1 MFRVAPFLKVS
12 VTALM
17 ALMLSVIAVPAA
29 WSQNAP
35 NPALW
40 KISDEDSN
48 IYLFGTIHI
57 LNPDLEW
64 RNRKIDTAFSASKT
78 VVFEAPADTSDPA
91 KMQALVARYG
101 VNTDGSTLS
110 EKISADSYQ
119 LLDST
124 LQRFGMPPGAV
135 ANFEPL
141 RPWLVGLTVTALHVQ
156 AQGGDPNAGVEKVLG
171 AAAAAN
177 NMAVAYLET
186 DEQQMQ
192 IFSGLSKEAE
202 RFFLEDGLK
211 QIQGNPEML
220 DEMVFLWQAGNIA
233 ALEEMLIAPLNE
245 QPELYEAMLTK
256 RNKDW
261 ANQIEQM
268 LAGSGDI
275 FIAVGAAHLVGDDSV
290 QDLLEEKGI
299 TAVRQ

>member
-1 MFRVAPFLKVS
+1 MLRVTLFLKAS
-12 VTALM
+12 VA
-17 ALMLSVIAVPAA
+17 ALSVLIFSVAFAPASMA
-29 WSQNAP
+29 QAAP

-64 RNRKIDTAFSASKT
+64 RNEKINTAFAASKT
-78 VVFEAPADTSDPA
+78 VVFEAPADTSDPS

-101 VNTDGSTLS
+101 VNTDGSKLS
-110 EKISADSYQ
+110 DKISAESYQ
-119 LLDST
+119 LLDTT
-124 LQRFGMPPGAV
+124 LQNFGMPPGSV

-177 NMAVAYLET
+177 NMTVAYLET

-192 IFSGLSKEAE
+192 IFSGLSKGAE

-220 DEMVFLWQAGNIA
+220 DEMVFLWQAGDIE
-233 ALEEMLIAPLNE
+233 ALEEMLFASLVE

-290 QDLLEEKGI
+290 QELLEEKGI
-299 TAVRQ
+299 TTVRQ